1 MLITFARLH
10 PCKEGEEMLGKLFG
24 VEEEKAEL
32 KEAKEEIQVLEHK
45 LQIKEKSIKQ
55 LEDAVRILEENIKS
69 LIVENNQLKARPDH
83 FGRISRASGEHM
95 RLLKMYQC
103 NKLSYQEIADKMTEY
118 TGEKWSKST
127 VHYLLKKT

>member
-1 MLITFARLH
+1 
-10 PCKEGEEMLGKLFG
+10 MLGKLFG
-24 VEEEKAEL
+24 VEEVKAEL
-32 KEAKEEIQVLEHK
+32 KEAREEIQVLEHK

-69 LIVENNQLKARPDH
+69 LLDENDQLKARPDH
-83 FGRISRASGEHM
+83 FGRSSRASAEHM

-103 NKLSYQEIADKMTEY
+103 SQLSYQEIADKMTKY

-127 VHYLLKKT
+127 VYYLLTRS